1 MKRAP
6 VVGLAF
12 SPDTSAVKLDNPPRD
27 REPQAG
33 AQLRGLRR
41 LPLRIEDVV
50 ELFLRDGAHE
60 LDHDG
65 WSRPTIQRH
74 LTDRVPLLRRQPAM
88 QMLSEHGAVGAREKH
103 HKRLSDQATA
113 RMKFGSGRTSF
124 AALAP

>member
-33 AQLRGLRR
+33 A
-41 LPLRIEDVV
+41 LRIEDVV